1 MLIIGTKSKS
11 NWGMNNAL
19 SMTLGPF
26 WRETINEDHVIKTM
40 SLQKLN
46 ESDMLKV
53 YGHLV
58 FRIKDRLFVMG
69 GYYPDQPKI
78 STMACY
84 DGHNYENHL
93 WTRKLSEDLK
103 WLFAAGSIDNS
114 QNNKQRFLRF
124 GGRKSP
130 FDCSSDLHAIDYEGS
145 MNRIDLK
152 QARARW
158 GHTVHSISD
167 HLYLIGGRDLHMTL
181 DTIEEFKVNNVDVE
195 QQRCTKLKFGIYGH
209 ASSIFKEKIVISGGL
224 KNSTRCD
231 VNKQLIIY
239 NPKEEENNHN
249 QAGMPLRYIDVDNY
263 FPRFNHTSH
272 VTNGG
277 VLIQVGGVV
286 MSSYDVVITSI
297 DLKTCIATN
306 FQPDIPPAVPLV
318 NHCSILCDDQEIKI
332 FGGGTNCKF
341 VL

>member
-1 MLIIGTKSKS
+1 
-11 NWGMNNAL
+11 
-19 SMTLGPF
+19 
-26 WRETINEDHVIKTM
+26 
-40 SLQKLN
+40 
-46 ESDMLKV
+46 
-53 YGHLV
+53 
-58 FRIKDRLFVMG
+58 
-69 GYYPDQPKI
+69 
-78 STMACY
+78 
-84 DGHNYENHL
+84 
-93 WTRKLSEDLK
+93 
-103 WLFAAGSIDNS
+103 
-114 QNNKQRFLRF
+114 
-124 GGRKSP
+124 
-130 FDCSSDLHAIDYEGS
+130 
-145 MNRIDLK
+145 MNRIDIK
-152 QARARW
+152 QVRARW

-297 DLKTCIATN
+297 DLKTFIATN